1 MSLLTVSHLSHGFGE
16 KTLYA
21 DTGFELYPGEHMGVV
36 GQNGTGKS
44 TLISIL
50 TGALLPD
57 AGQVTWDHKARL
69 GYLDQHAHTDGSITL
84 NELMHSAFE
93 GLYRTED
100 RMIELM
106 QQLTGQGDD
115 TLLRRID
122 ACQRE
127 LEAADFYSLEPRI
140 AKVAEGLGLSALGLD
155 RPLSTLSGGQRA
167 KAILAKLLLE
177 APDVLLLDEPTN
189 FLDKEHVAWLAQYL
203 RAFEGA
209 FIVVSHDAEFLS
221 QVAAVILDIE
231 FTAMKKYSGGYE
243 GFVRQK
249 QEQRADY
256 LRRYEAQQQ
265 EIART
270 QDYIARNK
278 ARASTANMAKS
289 RQKRLD
295 RMEKLAAPQL
305 APTPRFAFQ
314 AAIASPGRILQVKAL
329 SIGYGRPLL
338 PPLSFSLAMGEK
350 VVITGFNGI
359 GKSTLLKTLMGEL
372 APLGGGF
379 TFAPELKTGYF
390 QQDLAWDDP
399 GLTPLA
405 LMAER
410 FPTMAPK
417 MLRSALARCGLRAQH
432 ALQPVGTLSGGEQSK
447 VKLCPLTLRPAHLL
461 VLDEPANHLDA
472 ETKECFQQALQGFSG
487 AVILVSHEEGFYRA
501 WADRVVEI
509 KALGGERRVVKEDG
523 LPRGKPPKGL

>member
-16 KTLYA
+16 KTLYT

-57 AGQVTWDHKARL
+57 AGQVIWDRKARL
-69 GYLDQHAHTDGSITL
+69 GYLDQHAHTDGSVTL
-84 NELMHSAFE
+84 DQLLHSAFE
-93 GLYRTED
+93 GLYQTEE
-100 RMIELM
+100 RMIHLM
-106 QQLTGQGDD
+106 QQLTGQEDEA
-115 TLLRRID
+115 LLRRID
-122 ACQRE
+122 ACQRQ
-127 LEAADFYSLEPRI
+127 LEAADFYTLEPRI
-140 AKVAEGLGLSALGLD
+140 AKVAAGLGLSALGLE

-203 RAFEGA
+203 QGFGGA
-209 FIVVSHDAEFLS
+209 FIVVSHDPEFLA
-221 QVAAVILDIE
+221 QVAGVILDIE
-231 FTAMKKYSGGYE
+231 FAVMKKYSGGYA

-249 QEQRADY
+249 REQRADY
-256 LRRYEAQQQ
+256 LRRYEAQRQ

-278 ARASTANMAKS
+278 ARAATANMAKS

-305 APTPRFAFQ
+305 APTPHFAFQ
-314 AAIASPGRILQVKAL
+314 AASASPGRILEVKAL
-329 SIGYGRPLL
+329 SIGYGSPLL
-338 PPLSFSLAMGEK
+338 PPLSFALAMGEK
-350 VVITGFNGI
+350 VVITGFNGV

-372 APLGGGF
+372 APLSGSF
-379 TFAPELKTGYF
+379 AFAPELKTGYF
-390 QQDLAWDDP
+390 QQELAWDDP

-405 LMAER
+405 LMAAQ
-410 FPTMAPK
+410 FPGMMPK
-417 MLRSALARCGLRAQH
+417 LLRSALARCGLRAQH

-447 VKLCPLTLRPAHLL
+447 VKLCPLTLTPAHLL

-472 ETKECFQQALQGFSG
+472 ETKACFQQALRGFSG
-487 AVILVSHEEGFYRA
+487 AVILVSHEEGFYRD
-501 WADRVVEI
+501 WADRVVDI
-509 KALGGERRVVKEDG
+509 RALGK
-523 LPRGKPPKGL
+523 GKRQE

>member
-16 KTLYA
+16 KTLYH

-50 TGALLPD
+50 TGELLPD
-57 AGQVTWDHKARL
+57 EGQVSWDRKARL
-69 GYLDQHAHTDGSITL
+69 GYLDQHAHTDGTITL
-84 NELMHSAFE
+84 DQLLHSAFE
-93 GLYRTED
+93 ELYRTED

-106 QQLTGQGDD
+106 QQLDGTEDD
-115 TLLRRID
+115 GLLRRID
-122 ACQRE
+122 ACQRQ
-127 LEAADFYSLEPRI
+127 LEAADFYQLEPRI
-140 AKVAEGLGLSALGLD
+140 AKVAEGLGLSALSMD
-155 RPLSTLSGGQRA
+155 RALSTLSGGQRA
-167 KAILAKLLLE
+167 KAILAKLLLVR
-177 APDVLLLDEPTN
+177 PDVLLLDEPTN

-209 FIVVSHDAEFLS
+209 FIVVSHDAEFLT
-221 QVAAVILDIE
+221 QVSASVLDIE
-231 FTAMKKYSGGYE
+231 FTAMKKYSGGYA

-249 QEQRADY
+249 REQRADY
-256 LRRYEAQQQ
+256 LRRYAAQQQ

-278 ARASTANMAKS
+278 ARAATANMAKS

-305 APTPRFAFQ
+305 APVPHFAFR
-314 AAIASPGRILQVKAL
+314 AAAASPGRILEVIDL
-329 SIGYGRPLL
+329 SIGYGKPLL
-338 PPLSFSLAMGEK
+338 PPLSFALSMGEK
-350 VVITGFNGI
+350 VVITGFNGM

-372 APLGGGF
+372 MPLGGRF
-379 TFAPELKTGYF
+379 SFAPEVRTGYF
-390 QQDLAWDDP
+390 QQDLTWANP
-399 GLTPLA
+399 ALTPLA
-405 LMAER
+405 LMTER
-410 FPTMAPK
+410 FPAMAPK
-417 MLRSALARCGLRAQH
+417 LLRSALARCGLRAQH

-447 VKLCPLTLRPAHLL
+447 VKLCPLTLTPAHLL

-472 ETKECFQQALQGFSG
+472 ETKNCFQQALQDFPG
-487 AVILVSHEEGFYRA
+487 AVILVSHEEGFYRN

-509 KALGGERRVVKEDG
+509 RALGSGSC
-523 LPRGKPPKGL
+523 KG